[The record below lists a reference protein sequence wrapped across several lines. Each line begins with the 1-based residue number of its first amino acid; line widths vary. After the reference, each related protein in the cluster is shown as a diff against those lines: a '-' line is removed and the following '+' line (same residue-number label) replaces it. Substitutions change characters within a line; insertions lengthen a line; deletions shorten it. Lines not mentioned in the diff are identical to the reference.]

1 MAGMFYSLEEVV
13 EQLSLTEEQVTQL
26 VKDGKL
32 KEFRDGDK
40 VLFKVKQVQ
49 QLAAESEDVVELTED
64 EDELIPLT
72 DDDDEDLAIDG
83 DLSPAMDDDDADL
96 AIDDVLSPAMD
107 DDDADPA
114 IDGDLSPVMDDDDA
128 DLAIDDVLS
137 PATADDEDDLD
148 IEGLNLDISSEGS
161 SIELLLDETMEKT
174 GDLDVLS
181 EDTAPPAPSISGLG
195 EDIDLAELS
204 GADTNVGTTG
214 INVLAD
220 TDDEYKLTSDTKSE
234 TAAFDADSTGIGS
247 LDDDLN
253 MDSIGSG
260 SGLLDLSLQA
270 DDTSLGAVLDD
281 ILPAA
286 GEAAE
291 APLTA
296 EESHMA
302 EEADKIFE
310 EAGDSAVI
318 PQVSETRAM
327 GQYFEPAPDK
337 VSNACGI
344 MLVIPFLALIY
355 AVIVVL
361 MGTKGISPPIVSFA
375 ASDGPM
381 GMAIIWLIVISLSI
395 ISLLIFAVAALTSGK
410 GEKEDTYQQV

>member
-13 EQLSLTEEQVTQL
+13 EQLSITAEQVTQL

-40 VLFKVKQVQ
+40 ILFKIEQVQ
-49 QLAAESEDVVELTED
+49 QLASESEDVVELAVD
-64 EDELIPLT
+64 EEELIPLGS
-72 DDDDEDLAIDG
+72 DDDEDMAPLDEPVSLATG
-83 DLSPAMDDDDADL
+83 GDDDD
-96 AIDDVLSPAMD
+96 
-107 DDDADPA
+107 
-114 IDGDLSPVMDDDDA
+114 
-128 DLAIDDVLS
+128 
-137 PATADDEDDLD
+137 DLD
-148 IEGLNLDISSEGS
+148 LEELNLDISSEGS

-181 EDTAPPAPSISGLG
+181 EDTAPPAAASVSGI
-195 EDIDLAELS
+195 DDDFDLADMS
-204 GADTNVGTTG
+204 SADTNVGTTG

-281 ILPAA
+281 ILPAV
-286 GEAAE
+286 GEGPAE

-296 EESHMA
+296 EESHMG

-318 PQVSETRAM
+318 PQASDARLM
-327 GQYFEPAPDK
+327 GQYIEPAPDK

-344 MLVIPFLALIY
+344 MLIIPFLALIY
-355 AVIVVL
+355 TIIVVL
-361 MGTKGISPPIVSFA
+361 MGAKGISPPIVSFA

-381 GMAIIWLIVISLSI
+381 GMAMIWLIIISLSI
-395 ISLLIFAVAALTSGK
+395 ISLLIFTVAALTNGK
-410 GEKEDTYQQV
+410 GEKQDTYQQV

>member
-13 EQLSLTEEQVTQL
+13 EQLSITAEQVTQL

-40 VLFKVKQVQ
+40 VLFKVEQVQ
-49 QLAAESEDVVELTED
+49 QLAAESEDVIELAVD
-64 EDELIPLT
+64 EDELIALEA
-72 DDDDEDLAIDG
+72 DDGEDLA
-83 DLSPAMDDDDADL
+83 PL
-96 AIDDVLSPAMD
+96 AIDDDEELT
-107 DDDADPA
+107 
-114 IDGDLSPVMDDDDA
+114 
-128 DLAIDDVLS
+128 IDDVPS
-137 PATADDEDDLD
+137 PATADEDELVSLASGDEDDDLD
-148 IEGLNLDISSEGS
+148 LEELNLDISSEGS

-174 GDLDVLS
+174 DDLDALS
-181 EDTAPPAPSISGLG
+181 EDTAPLAPSVSGIG
-195 EDIDLAELS
+195 DDIDLAELS

-234 TAAFDADSTGIGS
+234 TAAFETDSTGLGS

-281 ILPAA
+281 ILPTA

-318 PQVSETRAM
+318 PQASETRPM

-344 MLVIPFLALIY
+344 MLIIPFLALIY

-375 ASDGPM
+375 ANDGPM
-381 GMAIIWLIVISLSI
+381 GIAIIWLIVISLSV
-395 ISLLIFAVAALTSGK
+395 ISLLIFTVAALTSGK
-410 GEKEDTYQQV
+410 GEKQDTYQQAQ

>member
-13 EQLSLTEEQVTQL
+13 EQLSITAEQVTQL

-40 VLFKVKQVQ
+40 VLFKVEQVQ
-49 QLAAESEDVVELTED
+49 QLAAESEEVVELAVD
-64 EDELIPLT
+64 EEELIPLEAA
-72 DDDDEDLAIDG
+72 DDEDLAPLASDDDEDL
-83 DLSPAMDDDDADL
+83 
-96 AIDDVLSPAMD
+96 V
-107 DDDADPA
+107 
-114 IDGDLSPVMDDDDA
+114 
-128 DLAIDDVLS
+128 IDDVLS
-137 PATADDEDDLD
+137 PATADEEGQASSADVDDLD
-148 IEGLNLDISSEGS
+148 LEELNLDISSEGS
-161 SIELLLDETMEKT
+161 SIELLLDETMENT

-181 EDTAPPAPSISGLG
+181 EDTAPVAPSVSGIG
-195 EDIDLAELS
+195 DDIDLAELS

-234 TAAFDADSTGIGS
+234 TAAFEADSTGIGS

-281 ILPAA
+281 ILPTA

-318 PQVSETRAM
+318 PQASETRPM

-381 GMAIIWLIVISLSI
+381 GMAMIWLIIISLSV
-395 ISLLIFAVAALTSGK
+395 ISLLIFTVAALTSGK
-410 GEKEDTYQQV
+410 GEKQDTYQQAQ